1 METYIFNNKLY
12 TKEDLE
18 GVAERKGYS
27 FEKLLQKNPSIKL
40 SDLGNQPGVANQTA
54 NVTPLQRAVAGGYR
68 PVGISSELQDLEPQP
83 APKTRAEL
91 EEEEEQRQQGIDAK
105 LFAARKVGGITSPAI
120 GVIDKLLPDW
130 YENYKT
136 KKLAGLVGGASELA
150 RGIPEYV
157 DAAIQAGVGSANPTA
172 AAYFQAMQIAR
183 TNMRGDS
190 LEQATNEGVIDTSA
204 WRDFNSKLTSLNKK
218 YFNDNGTEADFQE
231 LASQG
236 RTGEASDKLMSDVFI
251 AMPSLAVSVA
261 GGPLGI
267 ASLGVSAAGSS
278 FERTM
283 NENPDEGIQKAF
295 FISNI
300 QGGIEAGSEWM
311 GGRLLKGIGKLTK
324 VGKGTNREIVDDLIE
339 KTSDKFLERAFGYTK
354 KVGTGMLFEGGTEA
368 GANILNQSLQEIAYS
383 EDGLTIQEAGRIF
396 TKSLNEFA
404 VGAVLGGGTSLVT
417 QNLNRDGKA
426 EQNLAL
432 QIAPQT
438 SKLKLARLLAD
449 KDLLVNK
456 LENAKRKRDKD
467 KFKNQIQKKEEQ
479 IEKEKAAVVESFNN
493 FTKKEKRKYADVL
506 DANQELYD
514 DLYLNTDQTT
524 ATQKDEIK
532 EKINNNFKSLSEM
545 FDSKELDAETE
556 RVITDN
562 IKRNNLSSEKLF
574 RTFRTKN
581 IKGLKVKYLRTE
593 KEIAN
598 AAEKYKD
605 FDKNEGIFIPKQ
617 NTDKEILINVP
628 VAVEKKTTNVL
639 GHEKFHFLLSK
650 FFKTD
655 NKSIKPLV
663 ESFKQY
669 LRDSGLADATS
680 KNNNILQR
688 IEQRFNDNYVDES
701 TGEIEEGALE
711 EYFTIFSDLI
721 TENKLDIVEE
731 KGVANKLASAYT
743 NTMQG
748 LGFASVKLNTGKEV
762 FDFIRNY
769 TKNIQKSDKILG
781 VKLIKDGQIQK
792 ITNNDV
798 VIKKSKSKEIDD
810 AFEAGASPFD
820 LTQLYEPLVNKLINK
835 YKNVP
840 DFSVLK
846 EDLVQNALYEKGGV
860 IDLVNSYD
868 GRGTLSGYVGKLLPL
883 RMNKMASDLFG
894 QKFTDDVTERVD
906 VAATETLPEQVER
919 EETQQQELA
928 VAKTQEKRNILDRAN
943 LSSELQGKALTAS
956 KKILGTLLP
965 QIDVKKGKNFREKYK
980 IAVRNMLFDDVSN
993 ELRAY
998 SPADYNGYIKL
1009 NAEALYDI
1017 MPLAD
1022 LTKSQALKSL
1032 FLDQQFD
1039 KNGKPVRVLESF
1051 TGKKSYAGNLVF
1063 KKKPFKQIE
1072 EAFLNEFAKKHSNS
1086 VQRKAFIINTLAK
1099 EIAFDESMEALND
1112 PNVQEKIPLTQETA
1126 VKEFMEEFEMNIQR
1140 GRFTKYS
1147 KSGTLDKWTSES
1159 IDPLLIQK
1167 IQNSI
1172 PQLIKLI
1179 MPTGVYRNNE
1189 DMLLGTAFVKALN
1202 PPKKYANDI
1211 ENELNTVYKKTIAQ
1225 TKGTFKTKSGK
1236 VRPLVLGVLRP
1247 KSLQHDK
1254 AFEFVSNR
1262 FTGDIKHTKEFI
1274 DGKPRTNQ
1282 YEPMLKLFASEYLTD
1297 EDLSTS
1303 PIKLTTLYQMVGFKP
1318 TAESILKFLDV
1329 PNVQELLNK
1338 DDATPIR
1345 LSIFSG
1351 SSEITKYVEKP
1362 LKDLYTSND
1371 KTAFNDHNK
1380 KINEK
1385 IRPQN
1390 ERIMLSLYDFVEKAR
1405 GTATEQEAM
1414 AFALRF
1420 QTFMFRGGTKSPM
1433 RTQALITHVATDIK
1447 TPYAEHAKQI
1457 ETLAE
1462 DFMTMQDGDNF
1473 MAAYVMGGT
1482 KGRKILQNAIKKMN
1496 ANNGVFIMDEAQ
1508 SKGGEKNNPNS
1519 MDNLHGKVGMPNNNY
1534 ITSRL
1539 QGVVD
1544 ELGMIP
1550 IESGIALT
1558 EGDKYDLVKGL
1569 NAEVYDAALSDK
1581 DNNKLYIK
1589 FSKTRSK
1596 PAELADMIDRKNIN
1610 AKEIK
1615 SAKDLAI
1622 ARRLGKQEENKLYGN
1637 NWNIFLPYSAEDFY
1651 GLIQKIA
1658 GKGEQGDKD
1667 LKFLKENLLD
1677 TYSQGVSDLETDR
1690 RAMRNKYEE
1699 IRENIA
1705 KSPFKLSTKLTQEGL
1720 KTFTTEDAIRVFV
1733 WQQSK
1738 YDIPGISKT
1747 NANKLSKIVADNKDL
1762 RKFAFGLMRANKTDG
1777 YPKPETNWEGGRIS
1791 TDFAQSLNQN
1801 KRPKYLKK
1809 WQHNIDLI
1817 FNDKNR
1823 TKLTAAFGPSYI
1835 KNLDMIIGRMKAGV
1849 NRKPTNSEAANL
1861 TQDFINGSVGTIM
1874 SWNMRSATLQSISAI
1889 NYVNWSDNNP
1899 LMVAKALG
1907 NPKQFAKDVY
1917 FLMNSD
1923 YLTSRRS
1930 GLKINIQEAEIA
1942 EAAKSKN
1949 PIKALIAT
1957 GLRLGFLPTQIV
1969 DSLAI
1974 AVGGSSF
1981 YRNRINTYIKKGF
1994 TQQQAEK
2001 KSYEDWRQ
2009 ISNESQ
2015 QSADPSRISNVQA
2028 SNFGRVVFA
2037 FANTPMQYTRLT
2049 KKAASDLINGR
2060 GDAKTNI
2067 SKITYYMFVQNVIFN
2082 TLQSAYFALPF
2093 DEEEEYY
2100 KGRRL
2105 TTKAKQLRKDQVTDK
2120 QLRIVN
2126 GMADSVLRGMGFGGA
2141 VLAALKNTGLA
2152 YYKEKQKENQ
2162 FMEDWSNVALAATDL
2177 VPPID
2182 HKLRKLKAIVNAGK
2196 YESNVPPSV
2205 EAAINALAIAN
2216 IPADRMQQKL
2226 ENLQAASREDLD
2238 VWTRMALFLGWS
2250 SWDLNIE
2257 D

>member
-1 METYIFNNKLY
+1 MT
-12 TKEDLE
+12 
-18 GVAERKGYS
+18 
-27 FEKLLQKNPSIKL
+27 
-40 SDLGNQPGVANQTA
+40 
-54 NVTPLQRAVAGGYR
+54 
-68 PVGISSELQDLEPQP
+68 
-83 APKTRAEL
+83 
-91 EEEEEQRQQGIDAK
+91 
-105 LFAARKVGGITSPAI
+105 
-120 GVIDKLLPDW
+120 
-130 YENYKT
+130 
-136 KKLAGLVGGASELA
+136 
-150 RGIPEYV
+150 
-157 DAAIQAGVGSANPTA
+157 
-172 AAYFQAMQIAR
+172 
-183 TNMRGDS
+183 
-190 LEQATNEGVIDTSA
+190 
-204 WRDFNSKLTSLNKK
+204 
-218 YFNDNGTEADFQE
+218 
-231 LASQG
+231 
-236 RTGEASDKLMSDVFI
+236 
-251 AMPSLAVSVA
+251 
-261 GGPLGI
+261 
-267 ASLGVSAAGSS
+267 
-278 FERTM
+278 
-283 NENPDEGIQKAF
+283 ENPDESIQKAF

-354 KVGTGMLFEGGTEA
+354 KVGAGMFFEGSTEA
-368 GANILNQSLQEIAYS
+368 GANILNETLQEVAYGDKS
-383 EDGLTIQEAGRIF
+383 FFDIDHGRIW
-396 TKSLNEFA
+396 TKALNEFA

-432 QIAPQT
+432 HIAPQV
-438 SKLKLARLLAD
+438 SKLKLAKLMAD
-449 KDLLVNK
+449 KDLLSNK
-456 LENAKRKRDKD
+456 LENAKRKKDED

-479 IEKEKAAVVESFNN
+479 IEKEKAAVVEKFNS
-493 FTKKEKRKYADVL
+493 FTKEEKRKYANVL
-506 DANQELYD
+506 DANQELFD
-514 DLYLNTDQTT
+514 DLYLNTEKTT
-524 ATQKDEIK
+524 EKQKEDIK
-532 EKINNNFKSLSEM
+532 EKINNNFKSLAET
-545 FDSKELDAETE
+545 FDNKGLDAKTE
-556 RVITDN
+556 GIITDN
-562 IKRNNLSSEKLF
+562 FKKKDLSFEKLLS
-574 RTFRTKN
+574 TFRNKN
-581 IKGLKVKYLRTE
+581 IKGLNVKYLRTE
-593 KEIAN
+593 KEIAD
-598 AAEKYKD
+598 AAKKYKD
-605 FDKNEGIFIPKQ
+605 FDKNEGIFISKQ
-617 NTDKEILINVP
+617 NVDKEILINVP
-628 VAVEKKTTNVL
+628 VAEAKQTTNVL

-663 ESFKQY
+663 DSFKQY
-669 LRDSGLADATS
+669 LRDSGLADASS

-688 IEQRFNDNYVDES
+688 IEQRFNDNYVDEV

-721 TENKLDIVEE
+721 AQNKLDIVEE

-781 VKLIKDGQIQK
+781 VKLIGDAQIQK
-792 ITNNDV
+792 ITDSDV

-810 AFEAGASPFD
+810 AYEAGTPSFGI
-820 LTQLYEPLVNKLINK
+820 TQLYEPLVNKLVGK

-840 DFSVLK
+840 DFSILR

-860 IDLVNSYD
+860 IDLVNSFD
-868 GRGTLSGYVGKLLPL
+868 GRGKLSGYVGKLLPL

-980 IAVRNMLFDDVSN
+980 IAVRNMLFEDVSN

-998 SPADYNGYIKL
+998 SSPDYNGYIKL

-1022 LTKSQALKSL
+1022 LTKSQALKNL

-1039 KNGKPVRVLESF
+1039 KDGKPVRVLESF

-1112 PNVQEKIPLTQETA
+1112 PTVQEKIPLTQETA
-1126 VKEFMEEFEMNIQR
+1126 VKEFVEEFEMNIQR

-1147 KSGTLDKWTSES
+1147 KSKALDNWFESDKTFTLLSNTLDNLPQVIKLMQPTGTYRHLE
-1159 IDPLLIQK
+1159 DPLF
-1167 IQNSI
+1167 
-1172 PQLIKLI
+1172 
-1179 MPTGVYRNNE
+1179 G
-1189 DMLLGTAFVKALN
+1189 DAFVKYFDV
-1202 PPKKYANDI
+1202 PKKYAADI
-1211 ENELNTVYKKTIAQ
+1211 QRDLNVPFLEKIAQ
-1225 TKGTFKTKSGK
+1225 TTGTIRLSGGIRD
-1236 VRPLVLGVLRP
+1236 VVLGVFRANF
-1247 KSLQHDK
+1247 KSTQDK
-1254 AFEFVSNR
+1254 AYDYVMKQI
-1262 FTGDIKHTKEFI
+1262 TGDENAAKNWKIN
-1274 DGKPRTNQ
+1274 PRFKSNEYHQ
-1282 YEPMLKLFASEYLTD
+1282 SLKSFVSEYLTD
-1297 EDLSTS
+1297 ADIKTDPLRQSVFKQLVDESVSNDFKNNIDEFFGLEKAKGGTGIIDGELRTTATLSTFS
-1303 PIKLTTLYQMVGFKP
+1303 VGENMNVIKEVNENNFS
-1318 TAESILKFLDV
+1318 SI
-1329 PNVQELLNK
+1329 
-1338 DDATPIR
+1338 DA
-1345 LSIFSG
+1345 
-1351 SSEITKYVEKP
+1351 
-1362 LKDLYTSND
+1362 
-1371 KTAFNDHNK
+1371 HNK
-1380 KINEK
+1380 KVNEVV
-1385 IRPQN
+1385 RPQYK
-1390 ERIMLSLYDFVEKAR
+1390 RVILSLYDYVEGGK
-1405 GTATEQEAM
+1405 GTANENTRKK
-1414 AFALRF
+1414 FALRF
-1420 QTFMFRGGTKSPM
+1420 ITMMFKGGDT
-1433 RTQALITHVATDIK
+1433 RTPFRESAFITHMAKDIK
-1447 TPYAEHAKQI
+1447 ESYAEHAKPI
-1457 ETLAE
+1457 LKLGT
-1462 DFMTMQDGDNF
+1462 DFMIGQEGDNVL
-1473 MAAYVMGGT
+1473 AALTIGGT
-1482 KGRKILQNAIKKMN
+1482 KGKKILENAINKMYKT
-1496 ANNGVFIMDEAQ
+1496 NGVFILDKTQA
-1508 SKGGEKNNPNS
+1508 KGPNGT
-1519 MDNLHGKVGMPNNNY
+1519 DTLYGDTNIPNLNY

-1539 QGVVD
+1539 KNVVS
-1544 ELGMIP
+1544 ESEMISF
-1550 IESGIALT
+1550 ESGLALT
-1558 EGDKYDLVKGL
+1558 DGNTYSLNKGL
-1569 NAEVYDAALSDK
+1569 NAEVAEAAILDK
-1581 DNNKLYIK
+1581 NNNKLYIK
-1589 FSKTRSK
+1589 FSKTKSK

-1622 ARRLGKQEENKLYGN
+1622 ARRLGKREENKLYGN

-1651 GLIQKIA
+1651 GLIQKMA

-1690 RAMRNKYEE
+1690 RAMNNKYNE
-1699 IRENIA
+1699 IRENIDKA
-1705 KSPFKLSTKLTQEGL
+1705 PFKLSTKLTQEGL
-1720 KTFTTEDAIRVFV
+1720 KTFTTEDALRVFV

-1777 YPKPETNWEGGRIS
+1777 YAKPEANWEGGRIS

-1801 KRPKYLKK
+1801 KRAKYLKK
-1809 WQHNIDLI
+1809 WQHNIDLV

-1849 NRKPTNSEAANL
+1849 NRKPTNSEAANM

-1923 YLTSRRS
+1923 YLTSRRD

-1974 AVGGSSF
+1974 SVGGSSF

-2049 KKAASDLINGR
+2049 KKAASDLVNGR
-2060 GDAKTNI
+2060 GDPKTNI
-2067 SKITYYMFVQNVIFN
+2067 SKIVYYMFVQNVIFN

-2126 GMADSVLRGMGFGGA
+2126 GMSDSVLRGMGFGGA
-2141 VLAALKNTGLA
+2141 VLSALKNTGLA
-2152 YYKEKQKENQ
+2152 YYKEKQKESQ
-2162 FMEDWSNVALAATDL
+2162 YMEDWSNVALAATDL

-2196 YESNVPPSV
+2196 YESNVSPSV

-2257 D
+2257 E